1 MPYYGC
7 FGGASG
13 HVHPNKPILDQI
25 TAAGNGR
32 IGSFD
37 PPAGTD
43 DWAGSEP
50 TTIHEAVARLAA
62 AFRNHAGTRV
72 PGLE

>member
-7 FGGASG
+7 GGGASG
-13 HVHPNKPILDQI
+13 HVHPNLSVLNQI

-43 DWAGSEP
+43 DWDGSTP
-50 TTIHEAVARLAA
+50 SNIHEAVARLAA
-62 AFRNHAGTRV
+62 AFRKHAGTRV
-72 PGLE
+72 PVLE